1 MPLFFF
7 PPSLLVSISFLVAE
21 RDRAWRS
28 RDGSRTASLLAWR
41 KAARGPAQMP
51 TDPFPEHPLAKSKVL
66 SRTKRSI
73 GLAQQGRQDRHSI
86 HLVSFRTDPQNPS
99 PKSESHPPRLIWRS
113 GNQSPAVTVTQ
124 TSVSKADLPYSTSH
138 PLLFLPK
145 TSADARLFLSFF
157 FWLHPAAS

>member
-1 MPLFFF
+1 
-7 PPSLLVSISFLVAE
+7 
-21 RDRAWRS
+21 
-28 RDGSRTASLLAWR
+28 
-41 KAARGPAQMP
+41 MP

-66 SRTKRSI
+66 SRTKRST

-145 TSADARLFLSFF
+145 TSADAGLFLSFF
-157 FWLHPAAS
+157 FGCTLLRLDVGSEFLDGGWNPGCSHERAQSYPRDHRGRQG